1 MSIKS
6 FGTIGMGRISN
17 ALRVVI
23 DTNVL
28 VSAIVFGGIP
38 KQILTLVLDE
48 NITGVATRIL
58 VAELIDVLSK
68 KFHFSPQKLADAE
81 SLIQDSFLIL
91 QPERTISLLD
101 DDDDNRVLEAAVAG
115 ACDYIV
121 TGDKDLLRLK
131 EYKEITIVTAAEF
144 ISILEHFLS
153 YSEIYQKGEQIAQP
167 AQQRIPIS
175 LSLLAE

>member
-1 MSIKS
+1 
-6 FGTIGMGRISN
+6 MGRISN

-68 KFHFSPQKLADAE
+68 NF
-81 SLIQDSFLIL
+81 IFLHRNL
-91 QPERTISLLD
+91 QR
-101 DDDDNRVLEAAVAG
+101 
-115 ACDYIV
+115 
-121 TGDKDLLRLK
+121 
-131 EYKEITIVTAAEF
+131 
-144 ISILEHFLS
+144 
-153 YSEIYQKGEQIAQP
+153 
-167 AQQRIPIS
+167 
-175 LSLLAE
+175 

>member
-1 MSIKS
+1 MGKS
-6 FGTIGMGRISN
+6 SD

-23 DTNVL
+23 DTNVF
-28 VSAIVFGGIP
+28 VSAIVYGGIP
-38 KQILTLVLDE
+38 KQILSLVLDE
-48 NITGVATRIL
+48 NLVGATTRVL
-58 VAELIDVLSK
+58 MAELIDVLSK

-101 DDDDNRVLEAAVAG
+101 DDDDNRVLEAAVEG
-115 ACDYIV
+115 VCDYIV
-121 TGDKDLLRLK
+121 TGDRDLLRLK

-144 ISILEHFLS
+144 ISFLEHFLS

>member
-1 MSIKS
+1 MGKS
-6 FGTIGMGRISN
+6 SN

-28 VSAIVFGGIP
+28 VSAIVYGGIP
-38 KQILTLVLDE
+38 KQILSLVLDE
-48 NITGVATRIL
+48 NLVGATTRVL
-58 VAELIDVLSK
+58 MAELIDVLSK

-115 ACDYIV
+115 MCGYIV
-121 TGDKDLLRLK
+121 TGDSDLLRLK
-131 EYKEITIVTAAEF
+131 EYKGIVIVTAAK
-144 ISILEHFLS
+144 FL
-153 YSEIYQKGEQIAQP
+153 KVVDAP
-167 AQQRIPIS
+167 
-175 LSLLAE
+175 